1 MSLRPRA
8 DHTASQGHPQ
18 AHQRL
23 ARRLAYGRA
32 RRAGA
37 VPRPIVRPRLPLRAL
52 PRGAPEHRTPLCL
65 QMLSAPVQCARL
77 PRPGRRCPRVLLR
90 RCQPAQGQ
98 EPQAV
103 FRFLTPGD
111 VASPRAIAPGGWH
124 PGRPPPYLR
133 FQLPPGRGE
142 TGLLVEPP
150 PACQPVAL
158 FGLAGRIAPVAQIL
172 KRVVDPLIQGRDG
185 LDIAH

>member
-1 MSLRPRA
+1 MPTTRHRRVTPKHTSALLGAWHTGVLAEQALFPAQSFDLDFHSVPYHGAHPSIERHYVSKCSRRQSNVLVFLAQDADARAFCYADANLRKGRSPKRYSASSRPAMSPVRVRLPRA
-8 DHTASQGHPQ
+8 DGIP
-18 AHQRL
+18 
-23 ARRLAYGRA
+23 
-32 RRAGA
+32 AG
-37 VPRPIVRPRLPLRAL
+37 L
-52 PRGAPEHRTPLCL
+52 
-65 QMLSAPVQCARL
+65 
-77 PRPGRRCPRVLLR
+77 
-90 RCQPAQGQ
+90 
-98 EPQAV
+98 
-103 FRFLTPGD
+103 
-111 VASPRAIAPGGWH
+111 
-124 PGRPPPYLR
+124 PPYLR